1 MVQGSYQSSNYQS
14 GSSGSYQGSSIPV
27 TETYQGSSNSV
38 SESYNSSNSSA
49 TPVQMYIPSTET
61 EMPSEV
67 REVGEE
73 SAQMYQSNEVEEMST
88 QKEEASI
95 GYTGPQRPCCG
106 RGCYDCPYWQN

>member
-1 MVQGSYQSSNYQS
+1 MTQGNYQSSNYQN
-14 GSSGSYQGSSIPV
+14 SSSESYQTSSIPV
-27 TETYQGSSNSV
+27 TDIYQGSSNSV
-38 SESYNSSNSSA
+38 SNSYNSST

-67 REVGEE
+67 KEVGEE
-73 SAQMYQSNEVEEMST
+73 SAQIYQSNKVEEMSA

-106 RGCYDCPYWQN
+106 RGCYDCVLFTR